1 MKVVIF
7 CGGQGMRMR
16 DFDERVPKPLVPIGP
31 RPVLWH
37 VMKYYAHH
45 GHTDFVLCLGYGARQ
60 IKEYFLDYKEWLSN
74 DFVLEQGGDDVRMLS
89 RDVQDWRIT
98 FVDTGLH
105 SLIGERLRRVRPHLE
120 GCGTFLAN
128 YADCLTDAPLDEVVA
143 AHRAHGAI
151 ASMVAVAP
159 TRSFHVVDVDDTGRV
174 SRVGPV
180 NNAGM
185 WINGG
190 YMVLEECIFEHLEPG
205 EELVEEPFNR
215 LAAKGLLHAYRH
227 TGQWI
232 GIDTFKERQ
241 QVEEMYLQGKPFWA
255 KWHDADIEGPC

>member
-16 DFDERVPKPLVPIGP
+16 DYDERVPKPLVPIGP

-45 GHTDFVLCLGYGARQ
+45 GHNDFILCLGYGARQ

-74 DFVLEQGGDDVRMLS
+74 DFVLEAGGDEVEMLS

-105 SLIGERLRRVRPHLE
+105 SLIGERLRRVRPHLD

-128 YADCLTDAPLDEVVA
+128 YADCLTDAPINDIIAEHRRVGAVA
-143 AHRAHGAI
+143 T
-151 ASMVAVAP
+151 VTAVAP
-159 TRSFHVVDVDDTGRV
+159 TRTFHVLDVDNGGTI

-180 NNAGM
+180 NNADM

-190 YMVLEECIFEHLEPG
+190 YMVLEECIFDNLDAG

-215 LAAKGLLHAYRH
+215 LAAQGKLHAYRH
-227 TGQWI
+227 RGSWI
-232 GIDTFKERQ
+232 GVDTFKERQ
-241 QVEEMYLQGKPFWA
+241 EVEELYLQGKPFWA
-255 KWHDADIEGPC
+255 SWATGESLS